1 MKHTMTKK
9 LLLTCVLLSSTSLLA
24 QENSEL
30 EKKLDALNIPD
41 DKVTNVLSEDKLYI
55 VNTRYSSL
63 VNRHELT
70 LQGANNFTADS
81 HLSTQQAAL
90 AYRYHLNSTWS
101 AGLRYTRYSNKLTDA
116 GKRLFED
123 KKMLPDTDFALNSQ
137 ELFVNYNTIYGKLR
151 WTEDTVVY
159 FDQYIA
165 LGGGK
170 IKLASGSKNLAFADL
185 GFSFWLGNHAS
196 ARVGFKNEFYKQTQL
211 TGARSIHNGVGYIE
225 FGYLFGSGDRG

>member
-1 MKHTMTKK
+1 MMTKK
-9 LLLTCVLLSSTSLLA
+9 LLIACTLLSGQALYA
-24 QENSEL
+24 QENNEL

-41 DKVTNVLSEDKLYI
+41 DKVTTVLSEDKLYI

-70 LQGANNFTADS
+70 LQGGNNFTADS
-81 HLSTQQAAL
+81 HLSTQQTAL
-90 AYRYHLNSTWS
+90 SYRYHLNSDWS
-101 AGLRYTRYSNKLTDA
+101 AGARYSRYSNKLTSA
-116 GKRLFED
+116 GKRLFDD
-123 KKMLPDTDFALNSQ
+123 KKMLPDTDFALDSQ

-151 WTEDTVVY
+151 WNADTVVY

-170 IKLASGSKNLAFADL
+170 IKLASGKKNLAFADL
-185 GFSFWLGNHAS
+185 GLSFWLGNHMS
-196 ARVGFKNEFYKQTQL
+196 TRVGFKNEFYQQKQL
-211 TGARSIHNGVGYIE
+211 TGSRNIHNGVGYIE

>member
-1 MKHTMTKK
+1 MIKIV
-9 LLLTCVLLSSTSLLA
+9 LVFLLSVTACFSLAA
-24 QENSEL
+24 QEMTEL

-41 DKVTNVLSEDKLYI
+41 DKVTSVLSDDRLYI

-90 AYRYHLNSTWS
+90 SYRYHLNSDWS
-101 AGLRYTRYSNKLTDA
+101 FGLRYTRHTNKLTSA
-116 GKRLFED
+116 GQKLFED
-123 KKMLPDTDFALNSQ
+123 KKIVPDTDFAKNSK
-137 ELFVNYNTIYGKLR
+137 ELLVNYNTIYGKLR
-151 WTEDTVVY
+151 WSQETVVY
-159 FDQYIA
+159 FDQYVS

-170 IKLASGSKNLAFADL
+170 IDLASGDTNLYFADL
-185 GFSFWLGNHAS
+185 GFSFWIGNHLS
-196 ARVGFKNEFYKQTQL
+196 SRVGLKNEFYEQKQL
-211 TGARSIHNGVGYIE
+211 TGSRNIHNGVGYIE

>member
-1 MKHTMTKK
+1 MIKK
-9 LLLTCVLLSSTSLLA
+9 LVLASSILTSFGAMA
-24 QENSEL
+24 QDSEL

-41 DKVTNVLSEDKLYI
+41 DKVTTVLSDDKLYI

-70 LQGANNFTADS
+70 LQGGNNFTADS
-81 HLSTQQAAL
+81 HLSTQQTSL
-90 AYRYHLNSTWS
+90 SYRYHINSTWS
-101 AGLRYTRYSNKLTDA
+101 LAARYTRYTNKLTDA
-116 GKRLFED
+116 GTRLFAD
-123 KKMLPDTDFALNSQ
+123 QKMLPDTDFALNSK
-137 ELFVNYNTIYGKLR
+137 ELFVNFNTIYGKLR

-170 IKLASGSKNLAFADL
+170 IDLASGAKNLMFADL
-185 GFSFWLGNHAS
+185 GLSFWLGNHMS

-211 TGARSIHNGVGYIE
+211 SGARNIHNGVGYLE

>member
-1 MKHTMTKK
+1 MMTKK
-9 LLLTCVLLSSTSLLA
+9 ILLTISLMASSQIFA
-24 QENSEL
+24 QENSSL

-41 DKVTNVLSEDKLYI
+41 DKVTTVLSDDKLYI

-63 VNRHELT
+63 VNRHEFT

-81 HLSTQQAAL
+81 HLSTQEAAL
-90 AYRYHLNSTWS
+90 SYRYHLNSDWS
-101 AGLRYTRYSNKLTDA
+101 FGARYVRHTNKLTDA
-116 GKRLFED
+116 GKRLFDD
-123 KKMLPDTDFALNSQ
+123 KKMLPDTDFAKNAQ

-159 FDQYIA
+159 FDQYVA

-185 GFSFWLGNHAS
+185 GFSFWLGSHMS
-196 ARVGFKNEFYKQTQL
+196 ARVGFKNEFYQQTQL
-211 TGARSIHNGVGYIE
+211 SGSRNVHNGLGYLE